1 MLCDALL
8 GGMRER
14 HEGEA
19 LEEGDICIIM
29 AAFHCCMA
37 ETITVK
43 QFSSN

>member
-14 HEGEA
+14 MEA

-37 ETITVK
+37 ETITTL
-43 QFSSN
+43 